1 MNEQCQGYGICLK
14 SHSYF
19 SVRNVIE
26 LTFVFYFSDLEKF
39 VENSLDIYRHELAL
53 ILYPVF
59 VHMYLELVY
68 NQHEEEAKRFIQRL
82 GSRQESYYQVVMS
95 KTVKQQTF
103 HKRSDI

>member
-1 MNEQCQGYGICLK
+1 
-14 SHSYF
+14 
-19 SVRNVIE
+19 
-26 LTFVFYFSDLEKF
+26 
-39 VENSLDIYRHELAL
+39 LDIYRHELAL